1 MAAALD
7 AYFIVLFAFLWQLLL
22 VSAGIALF
30 SKTGCCSRLKTVANS
45 VVSRAPG
52 VLCSTFERELTR
64 KALLPLSINIQAPAA
79 GIGKKNQGK
88 QVSEKCMLAFFSSFL
103 SYFFYPFYLPLG
115 KRKKKIKEKL
125 QKAVQSVPLVSPKN
139 LLRPL
144 SLIY

>member
-52 VLCSTFERELTR
+52 VLCSTFQRELTR
-64 KALLPLSINIQAPAA
+64 KALLPLSINIQEPAA
-79 GIGKKNQGK
+79 GIGKKK
-88 QVSEKCMLAFFSSFL
+88 SRKTSVWKMYACFFQQLSFL
-103 SYFFYPFYLPLG
+103 FFYPFCLPLG

-139 LLRPL
+139 LLRLL